1 KLPYLRSVKRNWHK
15 DSPKYLDQKVFTI
28 SQIESVLGIDLPANP
43 EIPIDATRTKSERIS
58 ELKLADHT
66 FSGRDIREKLQ
77 LQSSDFT
84 IEQKDNHLIFTT
96 KGFGHGIGMSQYGA
110 NGMAK
115 EGKQY
120 KDIVQYYYQNIE

>member
-1 KLPYLRSVKRNWHK
+1 MEFRRVLIRS
-15 DSPKYLDQKVFTI
+15 
-28 SQIESVLGIDLPANP
+28 IE
-43 EIPIDATRTKSERIS
+43 ATRTKSERIS

-66 FSGRDIREKLQ
+66 FSGRDIREKLE

-115 EGKQY
+115 EGKEYDDIVNYYY
-120 KDIVQYYYQNIE
+120 KDIEVNSITETAPRSEEHTSELQSR